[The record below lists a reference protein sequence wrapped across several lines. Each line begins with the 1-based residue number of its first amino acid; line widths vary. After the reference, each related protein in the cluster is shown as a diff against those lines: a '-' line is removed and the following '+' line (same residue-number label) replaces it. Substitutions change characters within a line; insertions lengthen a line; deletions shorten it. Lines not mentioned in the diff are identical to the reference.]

1 RKTFALAAFCIWRRR
16 IAEARH
22 GGGRANGGGDGGA
35 CRKAEPR
42 HPREEIAAKVLLAA
56 EEMRAAADI
65 EQNAVGRID
74 GDERRV
80 ALAAVGNGVEKAG
93 VGRLVLRHGRESWM
107 HGAGLRQREA
117 GVKSE
122 PLRRGVDREEEIEVA
137 ALAED

>member
-1 RKTFALAAFCIWRRR
+1 MC
-16 IAEARH
+16 
-22 GGGRANGGGDGGA
+22 
-35 CRKAEPR
+35 
-42 HPREEIAAKVLLAA
+42 LLAA
-56 EEMRAAADI
+56 EEMLAAADI

-117 GVKSE
+117 GRESE
-122 PLRRGVDREEEIEVA
+122 PLRRGVDREEEIEVG
-137 ALAED
+137 ALAEADAGRRRLSPLPCDAVGRKPIEPPA